1 MILWLFLAFLQ
12 IGALSFGGGYAAMP
26 LLQSIVV
33 DHYHWISIADFTN
46 LVTISQ
52 MTPGPI
58 SINAATF
65 VGEQL
70 FGMGGAIVATLGVV
84 IPSAIFVSILAWLYE
99 KYTDMEL
106 LQGILKFLRPV
117 VVAMI
122 LSAGITILMSAI
134 FDQATKNV
142 HWRGLIIFIVA
153 LVVLRKWKTDPIV
166 VMIGC
171 GVAELISQLVFYL
184 L

>member
-1 MILWLFLAFLQ
+1 
-12 IGALSFGGGYAAMP
+12 
-26 LLQSIVV
+26 
-33 DHYHWISIADFTN
+33 
-46 LVTISQ
+46 
-52 MTPGPI
+52 
-58 SINAATF
+58 
-65 VGEQL
+65 
-70 FGMGGAIVATLGVV
+70 MGGAIVATLGVV

-106 LQGILKFLRPV
+106 LQGILKFLRPI

-134 FDQATKNV
+134 FDQVTKNV

-171 GVAELISQLVFYL
+171 GVAELISQLVFHL

>member
-33 DHYHWISIADFTN
+33 DHYHWVSMADFTN

-99 KYTDMEL
+99 SIPTWNSYRE
-106 LQGILKFLRPV
+106 F
-117 VVAMI
+117 
-122 LSAGITILMSAI
+122 
-134 FDQATKNV
+134 
-142 HWRGLIIFIVA
+142 
-153 LVVLRKWKTDPIV
+153 
-166 VMIGC
+166 
-171 GVAELISQLVFYL
+171 
-184 L
+184 

>member
-1 MILWLFLAFLQ
+1 MILWLFFAFLQ

-33 DHYHWISIADFTN
+33 DHYHWVSMADFTN

-106 LQGILKFLRPV
+106 LQGILKFLRPI

-134 FDQATKNV
+134 FDQVTKNV

-171 GVAELISQLVFYL
+171 GVAELISQLVFHL